1 MAGKSGGMWP
11 SLFLALKTRL
21 AGMWAALRA
30 AGRGLG
36 HRNSTSAASLSN
48 GQERIERAKYTSP
61 ALPLAADRDELP
73 DSYGPP
79 RVTLM
84 VVDPYLIHAYWD
96 IDITSLPRE
105 TASAVLRFHVAS
117 ERSFEVDVDLR
128 TRNWYVNVESPAKSC
143 YAELGVKT
151 AAGEFR
157 PLASSNQ
164 VQTPRAWPVA
174 RLPENA
180 GPVRDENKRE
190 VGPAKGSA
198 EAAAAPTPVASQS
211 EQSPPVPR
219 IARSPRR
226 VDAAQV
232 LEQKLAEIYALRP
245 WRSRAGAPFEV
256 ATSAAP
262 RSSSAGLPT
271 GAPAPLEHPGS
282 PLDPTALAEHAFF
295 PGLPSSPSER
305 SRAGVQ
311 P

>member
-1 MAGKSGGMWP
+1 M
-11 SLFLALKTRL
+11 
-21 AGMWAALRA
+21 
-30 AGRGLG
+30 
-36 HRNSTSAASLSN
+36 STASLSN
-48 GQERIERAKYTSP
+48 GRERIERAKYTSP
-61 ALPLAADRDELP
+61 SLPPAADRDELP

-96 IDITSLPRE
+96 IGITSLPRE

-128 TRNWYVNVESPAKSC
+128 TRNWYVNVGSPAKSY

-174 RLPENA
+174 RLAENA
-180 GPVRDENKRE
+180 EPVRDENKRE

-211 EQSPPVPR
+211 EQAPAAPR
-219 IARSPRR
+219 IARAPRR

-256 ATSAAP
+256 ATPAAP
-262 RSSSAGLPT
+262 DRFPADWSSSAGLPT